1 MLQSPPHDLS
11 DLINLDAN
19 RSPPEDKLER
29 LRSLGATAMQIK
41 IEVEQLEKQ
50 RKAQQAKLN
59 QLLNKDLPAL
69 FEEAQVD
76 NIGLSDYNVD
86 MILMNYYH
94 ANIAADWP
102 EDQREAAFSLIEK
115 EGAGDLIRYVV
126 SVSFNKDEYQAAKK
140 LQEDLTRMGIVPTVQ
155 KTIPWKTLTAWLK
168 EQWEKRPH
176 FFTLEILELLGAS
189 VGKVVKPKE
198 RK

>member
-41 IEVEQLEKQ
+41 IEVDQLEKQ

>member
-102 EDQREAAFSLIEK
+102 EEQREAAFSLIEK

>member
-41 IEVEQLEKQ
+41 IEVDQLEKQ

-86 MILMNYYH
+86 MILTNYYH

-102 EDQREAAFSLIEK
+102 EEQREAAFSLIEK

-140 LQEDLTRMGIVPTVQ
+140 LQEDLTRMGVVPTVQ